1 MVEPVRDTKP
11 PFLRL
16 NAAMGWPLGP
26 AASRPG
32 IVSVDG
38 PLKLAIAGVA
48 AIAVNEPAG
57 SFGGLR
63 LPRGVAISSSGR
75 IFAADPV
82 SRVIWTT
89 QGSSHE
95 GPAVFAP
102 LWPARPLPK
111 QPGPKDVFKAETIP
125 DDPLTLVRPT
135 DIAFLPNGDM
145 AIADSGA
152 ERIVVIAYPT
162 AQLRRVITIEGGE
175 PSALAVGRDGL
186 LYAADPKQNTI
197 HRFDR
202 FWRRDKTFPRASA
215 KLASP
220 AYLAIP
226 AVTAGSDCSCGS
238 GCGCES
244 GTHDTQAVIF
254 TIEGGLII
262 GLDALGY
269 RTADPDLSK
278 LILSPPAL
286 VKVSANELTF
296 ADPAMPGMQP
306 IQLTGISLLSDG
318 RINGINVPLVAMPS
332 RVPVPRSGGF
342 VTTAIDG
349 GRAGFAW
356 DRLAMRC
363 DLPANTRI
371 LVQTLTSDSSLEFD
385 RVQKVPDEEWSVP
398 LTLAAAQSDPAGDP
412 VPEVLVQSV
421 AGRYLWL
428 RFQLFSDGTRS
439 PSISEIDVFAP
450 RKSALRHL
458 PASFHQDIESV
469 RFLDRFLSYFD
480 TVFAEISSSN
490 RNIAAYFDPQAA
502 PEGQFLDWLGSWFDL
517 NFLAEWDEQTRRDM
531 IATAMEYHAI
541 RGTVQGLK
549 KILQWHTGLSEP
561 LPQIIEHFRIK
572 SGSNPN
578 IGGLPLDLS
587 SVAHSATIVLPRHVA
602 PDGEAQAR
610 LEKLIGKNA
619 PAHVRI
625 NLRFVEPGI
634 AIGTQST
641 IGIDTLLSG
650 LEPRGLGNAQAGVSL
665 LTDFPLHSGIASIRS
680 AVPERSLSC

>member
-16 NAAMGWPLGP
+16 NAAIGWPLGP

-38 PLKLAIAGVA
+38 PLKLAIAGAA

-63 LPRGVAISSSGR
+63 LPRGVAISSTGR

-82 SRVIWTT
+82 NRVIWTA

-102 LWPARPLPK
+102 LWPARPLPEK
-111 QPGPKDVFKAETIP
+111 PGPKDVFKAELIP

-135 DIAFLPNGDM
+135 DIALLPDGDM

-152 ERIVVIAYPT
+152 ERIIIIAYPT
-162 AQLRRVITIEGGE
+162 AQLRRVITIRGGE
-175 PSALAVGRDGL
+175 PTALVVGHDGL
-186 LYAADPKQNTI
+186 LYVADPKQNTI

-220 AYLAIP
+220 AFLAIP
-226 AVTAGSDCSCGS
+226 ANANGTGCDCACCCEGSAHYSPP
-238 GCGCES
+238 
-244 GTHDTQAVIF
+244 VIF
-254 TIEGGLII
+254 TIEGGSII

-269 RTADPDLSK
+269 RTAVADPAK
-278 LILSPPAL
+278 LVLSPPAL
-286 VKVSANELTF
+286 VRVAADALTF

-306 IQLTGISLLSDG
+306 IRLTGISLLSDG

-342 VTTAIDG
+342 VTTAMDG
-349 GRAGFAW
+349 GRSGFAW
-356 DRLAMRC
+356 DRLALQC
-363 DLPANTRI
+363 DLPPNTRI

-385 RVQKVPDEEWSVP
+385 RVQKVPEEEWSVP
-398 LTLAAAQSDPAGDP
+398 LALAAAPGDPAADP
-412 VPEVLVQSV
+412 VPELLVQSA

-428 RFQLFSDGTRS
+428 RFKLFSDGTRS

-480 TVFAEISSSN
+480 TVFAEISSTN

-502 PEGQFLDWLGSWFDL
+502 PEGQFLDWLGSWFNL

-531 IATAMEYHAI
+531 IATAMDYHAI

-561 LPQIIEHFRIK
+561 LPQIIEHFRVK
-572 SGSNPN
+572 TGSNPS

-587 SVAHSATIVLPRHVA
+587 GVAHSATIVLPHHVA
-602 PDGEAQAR
+602 PDSEAQAR
-610 LEKLIGKNA
+610 LEKLIAKNA

-625 NLRFVEPGI
+625 NLRFFDAGI

-641 IGIDTLLSG
+641 IGIDTVVGSLDPQALGRAQSG
-650 LEPRGLGNAQAGVSL
+650 LTLV
-665 LTDFPLHSGIASIRS
+665 TDAALQSGIASIRS